1 MGGRSLLALILMP
14 AVLAMERRESATA
27 LANPI
32 RKVVTMLQSMQAK
45 VEEEG
50 EKELALYEKYM
61 CYCKTAGGDLSAS
74 IADAGSSISDLG
86 NKIKAAE
93 EQKVVLSEELK
104 TAQSDRTGAKK
115 AMAEATAVRE
125 KEAAAFATE
134 KANADKDIAAVAKAI
149 AAIEKGMAGSFLQSS
164 SVQVLRNLLITKHDL
179 LMEDDKQ
186 EMLSF
191 LSGSQA
197 EEYAPQSGSILG
209 ILKQMHDE
217 MVKGAADATESEE
230 AAIKT
235 YEELM
240 KAKKKEVDAL
250 SAEIETKLERS
261 GDLGVQI
268 AQMKN
273 DLGDT
278 EESLAADKE
287 FLANME
293 KNCEAKKKE
302 WEVIVKTRSEELAAL
317 ADTIKVLNDDDA
329 LELFKKTLPSASSLM
344 QIQVSAAATKKRV
357 LSMLKQFMKGKPG
370 HDHVGFIALALEGKK
385 IGFDKIIKMID
396 DVITSLKIEQADDD
410 AKKDYCAKEF
420 DAADDKKKGLERA
433 HADLETAIENA
444 KEDITKLAEEIDV
457 LTAAIKELDK
467 TVMEATEQRKEEN
480 EDFKELMASDTAA
493 KELMKF
499 AKNRLN
505 KFYNPKLY
513 KPPAKT
519 ELSSEDRIVENMS
532 GTSAPTEA
540 PGGIAGT
547 GIKVFAQ
554 VSQHTHKAAPPP
566 PPETFGAY
574 TKKSEDS
581 MGVMSMIDLLIADL
595 DKEMT
600 VAETDEKDAQE
611 DYETLMSDSA
621 TKRTKDSK
629 LLSEKKTIKAETE
642 ADLETHTDD
651 KSATGKE
658 LMSTMQY
665 IQSLHNECDFLLK
678 YFDVRKEAR
687 ASEIDAL
694 GKAKAVLNGA
704 DYSFL
709 QVRNTRFL
717 QRA

>member
-1 MGGRSLLALILMP
+1 MGGRSLLALILTP
-14 AVLAMERRESATA
+14 AVLAVESWERATA

-93 EQKVVLSEELK
+93 EQKVVLTEELK
-104 TAQSDRTGAKK
+104 TAQSDRTAAKK

-164 SVQVLRNLLITKHDL
+164 GVQLLRNLLVTKRDL
-179 LMEDDKQ
+179 LMEDDRQ
-186 EMLSF
+186 DMLSF

-217 MVKGAADATESEE
+217 MVKGAGDATESEE

-278 EESLAADKE
+278 EEALAADKE

-293 KNCEAKKKE
+293 KNCETKKKE
-302 WEVIVKTRSEELAAL
+302 WEVIVKTRAEELAAL

-344 QIQVSAAATKKRV
+344 QIQVSASATRKRV
-357 LSMLKQFMKGKPG
+357 LSMLKQFMTAKPG
-370 HDHVGFIALALEGKK
+370 HDHIGFIALALEGKK

-410 AKKDYCAKEF
+410 AKKEYCAKEF
-420 DAADDKKKGLERA
+420 DAADDKKKGLERT

-444 KEDITKLAEEIDV
+444 KEDIAKLAEEIDV

-480 EDFKELMASDTAA
+480 EDFKQLMASDTAA

-519 ELSSEDRIVENMS
+519 ELSSEDKIVENMS
-532 GTSAPTEA
+532 GTSAPTDA

-554 VSQHTHKAAPPP
+554 VQQHSYKAAPPP

-574 TKKSEDS
+574 SKKSEDS

-611 DYETLMSDSA
+611 DYETLMADSA
-621 TKRTKDSK
+621 SKRTKDSK

-642 ADLETHTDD
+642 ADLETHTEE

-709 QVRNTRFL
+709 QVRNFGFL
-717 QRA
+717 HRA

>member
-1 MGGRSLLALILMP
+1 LALILMP

-74 IADAGSSISDLG
+74 IADAGSSISELG

-104 TAQSDRTGAKK
+104 TAQSDRTAAKK

-134 KANADKDIAAVAKAI
+134 KANADRDIAAVAKAT

-164 SVQVLRNLLITKHDL
+164 GVQLLRNLLVTKHDL
-179 LMEDDKQ
+179 LMEDDRQ
-186 EMLSF
+186 DMLSF

-217 MVKGAADATESEE
+217 MVKDAGDATESEE

-261 GDLGVQI
+261 GDLGVHI

-293 KNCEAKKKE
+293 KNCETKKKE
-302 WEVIVKTRSEELAAL
+302 WEVIVKTRAEELAAL

-344 QIQVSAAATKKRV
+344 QIQVSASATKKRV

-370 HDHVGFIALALEGKK
+370 HDHIGFIALALEGKK

-444 KEDITKLAEEIDV
+444 KEDIAKLAEEIDV

-554 VSQHTHKAAPPP
+554 VTQHTYKAAPPP

-574 TKKSEDS
+574 SKKSEDS

-611 DYETLMSDSA
+611 DYETLMADSA

-642 ADLETHTDD
+642 ADLETHTDE

-709 QVRNTRFL
+709 QVRNTGFL
-717 QRA
+717 HRA

>member
-1 MGGRSLLALILMP
+1 
-14 AVLAMERRESATA
+14 
-27 LANPI
+27 
-32 RKVVTMLQSMQAK
+32 
-45 VEEEG
+45 
-50 EKELALYEKYM
+50 
-61 CYCKTAGGDLSAS
+61 
-74 IADAGSSISDLG
+74 
-86 NKIKAAE
+86 
-93 EQKVVLSEELK
+93 
-104 TAQSDRTGAKK
+104 
-115 AMAEATAVRE
+115 
-125 KEAAAFATE
+125 
-134 KANADKDIAAVAKAI
+134 
-149 AAIEKGMAGSFLQSS
+149 LQSS
-164 SVQVLRNLLITKHDL
+164 GVQLLRNLLVTKHDL
-179 LMEDDKQ
+179 LMEDDRQ
-186 EMLSF
+186 DMLSF

-217 MVKGAADATESEE
+217 MVKGAGDATESEE

-278 EESLAADKE
+278 EESLAADKQ

-302 WEVIVKTRSEELAAL
+302 WEVIVKTRAEELAAL

-344 QIQVSAAATKKRV
+344 QIQVSASATKKRV
-357 LSMLKQFMKGKPG
+357 LSMLKQFMKGQPG
-370 HDHVGFIALALEGKK
+370 HDHIGFIALALEGKK

-396 DVITSLKIEQADDD
+396 DVIASLKIEQADDD
-410 AKKDYCAKEF
+410 AKKEYCAKEF

-444 KEDITKLAEEIDV
+444 QEDIAKLAEEIDT

-513 KPPAKT
+513 KPPAK
-519 ELSSEDRIVENMS
+519 
-532 GTSAPTEA
+532 
-540 PGGIAGT
+540 
-547 GIKVFAQ
+547 VFAQ
-554 VSQHTHKAAPPP
+554 VSQHTYKAAPPP

-611 DYETLMSDSA
+611 DYETLMADSA

-642 ADLETHTDD
+642 ADLETHTDE

-709 QVRNTRFL
+709 QVRNTGFL
-717 QRA
+717 HRA